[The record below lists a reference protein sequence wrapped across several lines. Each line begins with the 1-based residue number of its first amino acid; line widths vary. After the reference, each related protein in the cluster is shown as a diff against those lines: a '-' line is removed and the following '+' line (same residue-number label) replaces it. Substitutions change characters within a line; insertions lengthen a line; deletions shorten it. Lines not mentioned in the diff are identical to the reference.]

1 MSDNTIQREFVR
13 SIVRGTYDIQ
23 KLRIQAGNR
32 LTANYKI
39 KLGIQPGKA
48 EDEEKVASSILA
60 DIRKDYTRITD
71 PIAAEALA
79 KQGITPKKFK
89 AEGMIT
95 SFLELSMANQYFV
108 LLKTEED
115 EFKNLG
121 KVLEDVPIY
130 KEFLSNIPGIGP
142 QIAGVLIS
150 EIDIHKAEYPSSLH
164 KYCFPKGTM
173 ISTPK
178 GMLQIE
184 KLEVGEQV
192 FDATGNVTDILETMT
207 RKFTGNMIK
216 IKVIGTIPLVMTD
229 EHPVLVVRSGQ
240 RIWLEAKNIVSGDQ
254 LVVPKLHFEKND
266 PISWKA
272 GKRAISASAV
282 LGMDLVLNEEICY
295 FFGRFI
301 GDGSATVWNEGK
313 YDRGIC
319 QLVFST
325 DETEDAYY
333 FLNAARNL
341 FGNANLFKTETGYS
355 LRFGGA
361 TVAKRFQKWFGH
373 LAQNKKI
380 PDFILGLQ
388 DLNLIRAFI
397 RGFIETDGHIVR
409 DGKSRGTTSISS
421 ASECLIYQTQLL
433 LTKLNVFGAI
443 HKTKRKETV
452 GYIRRRAF
460 NQLPNR
466 YHLSIPSSSLTAL
479 YPEYPFIVDG
489 MPAKRKVK
497 QDENRDWLLTVS
509 DVQFEHVENIDVY
522 NLKTRGSHTYLV
534 QNVAVHNCGLDV
546 IVIGKYT
553 DKSGNE
559 KTVRGDLIEAFYAD
573 GDYGKK
579 MIIDG
584 CMVELE
590 TVGRS
595 RKGYS
600 LVKREYETKDGQ
612 TASKD
617 SITFNPWLKTK
628 LIGVLAGNFLKQ
640 SAMLVDGKE
649 MGAAKRTELA
659 KSLGFKP
666 TTKVELKPQKQV
678 DQFLAQH
685 GYHLEF
691 VPGVYAE
698 HYYNY
703 KERLDNSPFHDEK
716 TDLHKHNMA
725 LRFMIKRF
733 LVDYYIAARK
743 LEGLTVASEY
753 SEGKLGVVHGKA
765 KGLPD
770 FQGLIGHVVKKRYD
784 PSLFDMPEGV

>member
-39 KLGIQPGKA
+39 KLGIKPGKA

-95 SFLELSMANQYFV
+95 NFLELSMANQYFI

-150 EIDIHKAEYPSSLH
+150 EIDIHKAEYPSSLQ
-164 KYCFPKGTM
+164 KY
-173 ISTPK
+173 
-178 GMLQIE
+178 
-184 KLEVGEQV
+184 
-192 FDATGNVTDILETMT
+192 A
-207 RKFTGNMIK
+207 
-216 IKVIGTIPLVMTD
+216 
-229 EHPVLVVRSGQ
+229 
-240 RIWLEAKNIVSGDQ
+240 
-254 LVVPKLHFEKND
+254 
-266 PISWKA
+266 
-272 GKRAISASAV
+272 
-282 LGMDLVLNEEICY
+282 
-295 FFGRFI
+295 
-301 GDGSATVWNEGK
+301 
-313 YDRGIC
+313 
-319 QLVFST
+319 
-325 DETEDAYY
+325 
-333 FLNAARNL
+333 
-341 FGNANLFKTETGYS
+341 
-355 LRFGGA
+355 
-361 TVAKRFQKWFGH
+361 
-373 LAQNKKI
+373 
-380 PDFILGLQ
+380 
-388 DLNLIRAFI
+388 
-397 RGFIETDGHIVR
+397 
-409 DGKSRGTTSISS
+409 
-421 ASECLIYQTQLL
+421 
-433 LTKLNVFGAI
+433 
-443 HKTKRKETV
+443 
-452 GYIRRRAF
+452 
-460 NQLPNR
+460 
-466 YHLSIPSSSLTAL
+466 
-479 YPEYPFIVDG
+479 
-489 MPAKRKVK
+489 
-497 QDENRDWLLTVS
+497 
-509 DVQFEHVENIDVY
+509 
-522 NLKTRGSHTYLV
+522 
-534 QNVAVHNCGLDV
+534 GLDV

-553 DKSGNE
+553 DKQGNE

-640 SAMLVDGKE
+640 SAMLVNGKE

-678 DQFLAQH
+678 DQFLVQH
-685 GYHLEF
+685 GYYLEF

-733 LVDYYIAARK
+733 LVDYYKAARE
-743 LEGLTVASEY
+743 LEGLPVALEY
-753 SEGKLGVVHGKA
+753 GEAKLGMVHGKA